1 MEEAEQKRKFE
12 HEILRD
18 MLPRIDRRLAEI
30 EALISHTKT
39 GDYYRQ
45 ELESERR
52 ELTIRRRGV
61 EEKLNPPKAP
71 PPTQSQIEARERQEK
86 QMKGRISVLREDAER
101 FASHLEKQGDYRQ
114 ARLQRL
120 AAIFDTPFDVLREFG
135 ERQ

>member
-1 MEEAEQKRKFE
+1 
-12 HEILRD
+12 

-30 EALISHTKT
+30 EALIGHTRT

-52 ELTIRRRGV
+52 ELTTRRRGI
-61 EEKLNPPKAP
+61 EERLNPPKP
-71 PPTQSQIEARERQEK
+71 PLPTRSQIEARERQEK
-86 QMKGRISVLREDAER
+86 QMKGRIAVLQQDADR
-101 FASHLEKQGDYRQ
+101 FASDLEKQGDYRQ